1 MTGFLPPRLVPGDRV
16 RLVSPASTPKPES
29 VDALTALLTS
39 WGLVVELG
47 EHVFDELGFLAGADA
62 DRLTDLNDAFRDPQV
77 RAVITASGGAG
88 SHRIADGVD
97 FDAVRRD
104 PKPLTGYSDITALH
118 LAIWRGAG
126 VPGLHGGYVG
136 DVPADAMRSALM
148 TADPIVLER
157 RPDDLSAGVCVPGQA
172 SGVLIGGNLGQLLY
186 AVGAGLPSFDGAI
199 LFFESFVGGGA
210 AMLDRVFFQ
219 LIESGAL
226 AGVRG
231 VAIGHLTANP
241 HVVRDAE
248 PPGWTVVEMLQER
261 LGALGVPVL
270 GGLPLGHDP
279 DPLTVPLGT
288 MATLDATAGVLTVQ
302 AGVR

>member
-1 MTGFLPPRLVPGDRV
+1 MQHLPPRLVPGDRV
-16 RLVSPASTPKPES
+16 RLVSPASTPRRES
-29 VDALTALLTS
+29 VDQLSAVLTS

-47 EHVFDELGFLAGADA
+47 DHVFDELGFMAGSDA
-62 DRLTDLNDAFRDPQV
+62 DRLHDLNDAFGDPQI
-77 RAVITASGGAG
+77 RAVITTAGGAG
-88 SHRIADGVD
+88 SHRIAANVD

-118 LAIWRGAG
+118 LAIWRGAQ

-136 DVPADAMRSALM
+136 DVPAQAMRNALM
-148 TADPIVLER
+148 TAEPIVLER
-157 RPDDLSAGVCVPGQA
+157 RPEDLSAEVCIPGGA
-172 SGVLIGGNLGQLLY
+172 SGVLIGGNLGKLAY

-226 AGVRG
+226 HGIRG
-231 VAIGHLTANP
+231 VAIGQLTANP
-241 HVVRDAE
+241 RAVPDAE
-248 PPGWTVVEMLQER
+248 PAGWTVVEMLRER
-261 LGALGVPVL
+261 LGALNVPVL
-270 GGLPLGHDP
+270 GGLPLGHGS

>member
-1 MTGFLPPRLVPGDRV
+1 MTQSVPPRLVQGDRV
-16 RLVSPASTPKPES
+16 RLVSPASTPKREN
-29 VDALTALLTS
+29 VDYLTALLTR

-47 EHVFDELGFLAGADA
+47 DHVFDELGFLAGSDA
-62 DRLTDLNDAFRDPQV
+62 DRLADLNDAFRDPQV
-77 RAVITASGGAG
+77 RAVITTAGGAG
-88 SHRIADGVD
+88 SYRIAADVD

-118 LAIWRGAG
+118 LAIWRGAQ

-136 DVPADAMRSALM
+136 DVPAEAMRRALM
-148 TADPIVLER
+148 NADPIVLER
-157 RPDDLSAGVCVPGQA
+157 RPEDLSAGVCVAGQA
-172 SGVLIGGNLGQLLY
+172 TGVLVGGNLGQLLY

-226 AGVRG
+226 DGVRG

-241 HVVRDAE
+241 HAVRDDE
-248 PPGWTVVEMLQER
+248 PAGWTVVEMLQER

-288 MATLDATAGVLTVQ
+288 MATLDASAGVLTVQ
-302 AGVR
+302 AGVC

>member
-1 MTGFLPPRLVPGDRV
+1 MSEFLPPRLVAGDRV
-16 RLVSPASTPKPES
+16 RLVAPASAAKREY
-29 VDALTALLTS
+29 VDELTALLTG

-47 EHVFDELGFLAGADA
+47 EHVFDEIGFLAGTDA
-62 DRLTDLNDAFRDPQV
+62 DRLADLNEAFRDPGV
-77 RAVITASGGAG
+77 RAVITAAGGAG
-88 SHRIADGVD
+88 SYRIADGVD

-136 DVPADAMRSALM
+136 EVPAAAMRRALM
-148 TADPIVLER
+148 TTDPIVLER
-157 RPDDLSAGVCVPGQA
+157 RPADLSAGVHVPGQA
-172 SGVLIGGNLGQLLY
+172 SGVLIGGNLGQLVY

-226 AGVRG
+226 NGVRG

-241 HVVRDAE
+241 RAVRDTE

-288 MATLDATAGVLTVQ
+288 RATLDATAGVLTVQ